1 MKAFIA
7 TAIASLLCLCTF
19 RVPLVAQVARN
30 PNAIDVHLHAM
41 HPENFSV
48 PASANFGAVRKTFG
62 TNERD
67 PEALLRRT
75 IAEMDKNHVSKGII
89 SGDDDVVAKW
99 VERYPNRFL
108 PSYNHWCDGKPETVA
123 KLESELKAGKWKAI
137 GELGLPYG
145 GHPLN
150 DPACFPLFELA
161 QRYDIPVFFHTGL
174 GGPNPQEGFAPKF
187 RIALSDPALLEDVA
201 VRFPKLKIVIAH
213 MGWPFYDHALLF
225 FLSLLQF
232 TSCSGDLGSSCPDN
246 VVR

>member
-7 TAIASLLCLCTF
+7 TAIVSLLCLCTF

-108 PSYNHWCDGKPETVA
+108 PSYNHST
-123 KLESELKAGKWKAI
+123 L
-137 GELGLPYG
+137 
-145 GHPLN
+145 
-150 DPACFPLFELA
+150 
-161 QRYDIPVFFHTGL
+161 TGL
-174 GGPNPQEGFAPKF
+174 WKGCSTRVLRTCFVA
-187 RIALSDPALLEDVA
+187 SDLTSLISPRCSQRGSASLA
-201 VRFPKLKIVIAH
+201 HRNGAGSFVRCARDRRWGIF
-213 MGWPFYDHALLF
+213 
-225 FLSLLQF
+225 
-232 TSCSGDLGSSCPDN
+232 
-246 VVR
+246 